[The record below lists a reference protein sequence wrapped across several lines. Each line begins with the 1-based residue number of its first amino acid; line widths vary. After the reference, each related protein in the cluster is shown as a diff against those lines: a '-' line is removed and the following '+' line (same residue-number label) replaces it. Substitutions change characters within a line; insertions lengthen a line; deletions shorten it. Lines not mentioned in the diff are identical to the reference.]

1 MLSLIVLCPS
11 YIVVPKLHA
20 VLKVSCTSAEQRRIP
35 SHTWLC
41 WCTPGYSCTFHCQG
55 TMVTHTTCHQP
66 YVVCSVDKLVVS
78 IWCKWI
84 LLAWVVIQLRHTP
97 TTHNLPNCFRNNSH
111 FSKHHKL
118 FRNQTLNK
126 FCHTL
131 LTNSLGNRFLGGK
144 KKKIRKISL
153 VSNPSYNTSSPVGLL
168 QVMYHSYLTDGK
180 MDLRKFDC
188 FQSNY
193 HACKTKFFL
202 LSTFALCV
210 QSQLNGNRNGIV
222 LLPMKS
228 QRQQSHVCEAGFRV
242 YLHINKTIYHAQIS
256 RITYG
261 TGQSCPEPEM
271 LQVLFM
277 PAELMLQS

>member
-1 MLSLIVLCPS
+1 MPRDLTAVSSFPADFNRSALPSHEEDRDLYFSGKASEIWTVPIPAALLWTLSLIVLCPS

-78 IWCKWI
+78 IWCKRI

-118 FRNQTLNK
+118 FRNQTINK
-126 FCHTL
+126 FCHTP

-144 KKKIRKISL
+144 KKKTRKISL

-193 HACKTKFFL
+193 HACKT
-202 LSTFALCV
+202 
-210 QSQLNGNRNGIV
+210 
-222 LLPMKS
+222 
-228 QRQQSHVCEAGFRV
+228 
-242 YLHINKTIYHAQIS
+242 
-256 RITYG
+256 
-261 TGQSCPEPEM
+261 
-271 LQVLFM
+271 
-277 PAELMLQS
+277 